1 MRCRARHPEGG
12 DFSPFGDLQ
21 RKQCFE
27 SHRCAADE
35 DLPIREPRMRKA
47 KTYGARAQRLGFDL
61 LSFARFTSAAEQ
73 LGRSRTPRTIDPA
86 HPELSTAKTE

>member
-1 MRCRARHPEGG
+1 MRFRARPPDGG

-47 KTYGARAQRLGFDL
+47 KTYGRAQRRGFDL

-73 LGRSRTPRTIDPA
+73 LGRRTPRTIDPA